1 MESFSAETA
10 MKKSVLMGLIV
21 GAIGAAMITSL
32 GTSNLAFAQA
42 KNLFGQEA
50 SQLAQCD
57 LNCLGEPNTD
67 KGGMG
72 QHSAS
77 TTGGGSA
84 IGGLKQEPRVGIGN
98 VGEDILGIGK
108 AHPSEV
114 IATLCP
120 TPSSCP

>member
-1 MESFSAETA
+1 
-10 MKKSVLMGLIV
+10 MKKTILMGLIV
-21 GAIGAAMITSL
+21 GAIGATMITSL

-50 SQLAQCD
+50 RQLAQCD
-57 LNCLGEPNTD
+57 VNCLPPPAGPEPNTN

-72 QHSAS
+72 QHSS
-77 TTGGGSA
+77 SSVSGGSGPA
-84 IGGLKQEPRVGIGN
+84 GQRVGIGN

-114 IATLCP
+114 ISTLCGP
-120 TPSSCP
+120 TGGTCP